1 MRIMSRPPS
10 RIGKQNQQSQFIEV
24 TSIEKTLAKFQQ
36 QTKISRKATSEQTF
50 ISVFA
55 VHVTFTS
62 SRQEHWPR
70 QGNSSPWEAA
80 WQIYGQESNMRGKEV
95 HRMNKGSNFLGSNF
109 SNRDNV
115 SGPIQDRRER
125 LHQITQDYT
134 SQTKLFPTLKSTSD
148 FLPQFSL
155 LKIRFKFSSHLQLLP
170 HIRCLFTLRVENSI
184 ISIDPGVS
192 GNLVVKSNWLLKMAL
207 VLRQLNPIHKKG
219 L

>member
-50 ISVFA
+50 IC
-55 VHVTFTS
+55 
-62 SRQEHWPR
+62 RQEHWPR
-70 QGNSSPWEAA
+70 YGNSSPWEAA
-80 WQIYGQESNMRGKEV
+80 WQIYGEESNMRGKEV